1 MVINIIGDI
10 DQKMVDEVYAKIIN
24 EYTIHEE
31 ITIIFDSAGG
41 YLQSAYDIIDL
52 LSELPTTT
60 NITALNI
67 GDVMSAA
74 TLIWLSC
81 DKRVWNCNVGDFL
94 IHCPWLAD
102 ISGNSEELISYAIDL
117 IQLEEDIKRIYGNIG
132 KVEPAEFDKIMEAEK
147 PMELDDILKYRFAT
161 HIIR

>member
-1 MVINIIGDI
+1 MIINIVGDI
-10 DQKMVDEVYAKIIN
+10 DQKMVNDVYNKILN
-24 EYTIHEE
+24 EYTIDDEV
-31 ITIIFDSAGG
+31 TVLFDSCGG

-52 LSELPTTT
+52 LSELKNN
-60 NITALNI
+60 NITAINT
-67 GDVMSAA
+67 GNVMSAA

-81 DKRVWNCNVGDFL
+81 DKRVWNCNRGDFL

-117 IQLEEDIKRIYGNIG
+117 IQLENDIKQIYSNIG
-132 KVEPAEFDKIMEAEK
+132 NVEPHEFNKIMEEEK
-147 PMELDDILKYRFAT
+147 PMELDDMIKYKFVT

>member
-1 MVINIIGDI
+1 MIINIVGDI
-10 DQKMVDEVYAKIIN
+10 DQKMVEETYNKIMN
-24 EYTIHEE
+24 EYTIGDEV
-31 ITIIFDSAGG
+31 TIIFDSCGG

-60 NITALNI
+60 NLTALNT

-81 DKRVWNCNVGDFL
+81 DKRVWNSNVGDFL

-102 ISGNSEELISYAIDL
+102 VSGNSEELISYAIDL
-117 IQLEEDIKRIYGNIG
+117 IQLEEDIKQIYCNIS
-132 KVEPAEFDKIMEAEK
+132 KVEPAEFNKIMEEEK
-147 PMELDDILKYRFAT
+147 PMEIDDIVKYRFAT
-161 HIIR
+161 HIIS

>member
-1 MVINIIGDI
+1 VVINIVGDI
-10 DQKMVDEVYAKIIN
+10 DQTMVDDVYSKIIN
-24 EYTIHEE
+24 EYTIGDEV
-31 ITIIFDSAGG
+31 TIIFDSAGG

-52 LSELPTTT
+52 LSELPVD
-60 NITALNI
+60 ITALNT

-74 TLIWLSC
+74 TLIWLHC

-102 ISGNSEELISYAIDL
+102 VSGNSEELISYAIDL
-117 IQLEEDIKRIYGNIG
+117 IQLEEDIKQIYSNIG
-132 KVEPAEFDKIMEAEK
+132 KVEPAEFDKIMEEEK
-147 PMELDDILKYRFAT
+147 PMKLDEILKYRFAT

>member
-1 MVINIIGDI
+1 MIINIVGDI
-10 DQKMVDEVYAKIIN
+10 DQKMVNDVYNKILN
-24 EYTIHEE
+24 EYTIDDEV
-31 ITIIFDSAGG
+31 TVLFDSCGG

-52 LSELPTTT
+52 LSELKNN
-60 NITALNI
+60 NITAINT

-81 DKRVWNCNVGDFL
+81 DKRVWNCNRGDFL

-117 IQLEEDIKRIYGNIG
+117 IQLEQDIKQIYSNISN
-132 KVEPAEFDKIMEAEK
+132 VEPAKFNEIMEEEK
-147 PMELDDILKYRFAT
+147 PMELDDMIKYKFVT

>member
-10 DQKMVDEVYAKIIN
+10 NQKMVDKIYSKIIN
-24 EYTIHEE
+24 EYTIGDEV
-31 ITIIFDSAGG
+31 TIIFASCGG

-52 LSELPTTT
+52 LSELPTT
-60 NITALNI
+60 NLTAVNR

-74 TLIWLSC
+74 TLIWLHC
-81 DKRVWNCNVGDFL
+81 NKRVWNSNVGDFL

-102 ISGNSEELISYAIDL
+102 VSGNSEELISYAIDL
-117 IQLEEDIKRIYGNIG
+117 IQLEDDIKRIYGNIG
-132 KVEPAEFDKIMEAEK
+132 KVEPHEFDKIMEAEK
-147 PMELDDILKYRFAT
+147 PMEIDDILKYRFAT

>member
-1 MVINIIGDI
+1 MVINITGDI
-10 DQKMVDEVYAKIIN
+10 DQKMVDEVYHKIIN
-24 EYTIHEE
+24 EYTICDEV
-31 ITIIFDSAGG
+31 TIVFDSFGG

-52 LSELPTTT
+52 LSELPTT
-60 NITALNI
+60 NITAVNK

-74 TLIWLSC
+74 TLIWLHC
-81 DKRVWNCNVGDFL
+81 DKRVWNDKVGDFL

-102 ISGNSEELISYAIDL
+102 VSGNSEELISYAIDL
-117 IQLEEDIKRIYGNIG
+117 IQLEDDIKRIYSNIG

-147 PMELDDILKYRFAT
+147 PMEIDDMITYKFVT

>member
-10 DQKMVDEVYAKIIN
+10 DQKMVGEIYSKIIN
-24 EYTIHEE
+24 EYTIGDEV
-31 ITIIFDSAGG
+31 TIVFNSCGG

-52 LSELPTTT
+52 LSELPAD
-60 NITALNI
+60 ITAINK

-81 DKRVWNCNVGDFL
+81 PKRVWNSNVGDFL

-102 ISGNSEELISYAIDL
+102 VSGNSEELISYAIDL
-117 IQLEEDIKRIYGNIG
+117 IQLEDDIKQIYGNIG
-132 KVEPAEFDKIMEAEK
+132 NVEPAEFNQIMEEEK
-147 PMELDDILKYRFAT
+147 PMELDDIVKYKFAT
-161 HIIR
+161 HIIQ